1 MLKARKANRVVK
13 IPENKKDVYISLGYT
28 ITDMDGNVIHEHVEA
43 SQKLQEAE
51 KEIEDLKAQLIKA
64 SETVEKFDKKNGK
77 LEKENA
83 EYKKEIES
91 LKAQLASTGATD
103 QAETPAPETKKTTK
117 SASKA
122 EK

>member
-103 QAETPAPETKKTTK
+103 QAEAPAPETKKTTK

>member
-91 LKAQLASTGATD
+91 LKAQLASTGTTD